1 MQKPTNTVQLHL
13 ETTPSLG
20 IAPGAL
26 VNRDSAKRNIW
37 CPKPEIEFDSWCNP
51 NNPKL
56 ITYKEIS
63 KAMNVLREHFPV
75 TPLLRSRCCVQFGL
89 EVNYKLEIFHR
100 TGSFNERGALY
111 TLLMLKENQRKFGV
125 ITASTGSWAMALAY
139 YGHKLDIPVTTV
151 LPLYTLINVV
161 EMCKGY
167 GATVILNGKSLA
179 EAKNQAFIVRA
190 ESGATYLNSYD
201 HPYAIAAAGS
211 IGVEIMEQLP
221 QTDAIL
227 IPVGGG
233 GLLAGISTAVKH
245 IKPEVLIYGIEPEKC
260 CGFYKAMKNEHPY
273 HIIAGRSI
281 AGSLAISTPGH
292 NAFHTAKPS
301 INKMVLV
308 NDDWISRAVLHLTE
322 EERFVA
328 DGAGATSLSALFG
341 LPNIL
346 PELRGKTVVCVISGG
361 NIDTDTLPRCIERA
375 KAVEGRIIK
384 MTVTLPADET
394 TEQLKI
400 FSTIANLGC
409 NVRQYYTE
417 HAWLTE
423 NDFYTIYLTLTCET
437 RDIKHACTLKRVME
451 RLFPNMCH
459 FLEEPF
465 SPIPIC
471 SCFAKK
477 LP

>member
-245 IKPEVLIYGIEPEKC
+245 IKPEVLIY
-260 CGFYKAMKNEHPY
+260 
-273 HIIAGRSI
+273 
-281 AGSLAISTPGH
+281 
-292 NAFHTAKPS
+292 
-301 INKMVLV
+301 VLV